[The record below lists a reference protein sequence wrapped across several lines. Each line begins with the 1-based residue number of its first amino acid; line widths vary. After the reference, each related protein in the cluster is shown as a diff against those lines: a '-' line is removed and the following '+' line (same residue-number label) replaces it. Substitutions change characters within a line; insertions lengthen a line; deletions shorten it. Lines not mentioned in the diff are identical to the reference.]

1 MGNAGLLDVAIDK
14 SQLAQLGKKYFGEVQ
29 ASFITEGLAV

>member
-14 SQLAQLGKKYFGEVQ
+14 SQLAQLGYEYVGEVE
-29 ASFITEGLAV
+29 ASFIADGFVT